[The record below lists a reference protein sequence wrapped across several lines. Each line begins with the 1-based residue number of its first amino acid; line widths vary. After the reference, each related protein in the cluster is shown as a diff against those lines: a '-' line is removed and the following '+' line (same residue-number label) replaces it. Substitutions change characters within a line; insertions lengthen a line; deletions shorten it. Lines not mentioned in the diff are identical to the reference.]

1 MGDATFIHDS
11 AGYVEL
17 MKSDAMRSVLRG
29 YGEGILST
37 ASGSISE
44 DKGTPLKDDP
54 YEMHDFTGRDR
65 AGVRIST
72 TNDHSIYA
80 EAKHGH
86 LQSAA
91 GV

>member
-1 MGDATFIHDS
+1 
-11 AGYVEL
+11 
-17 MKSDAMRSVLRG
+17 
-29 YGEGILST
+29 
-37 ASGSISE
+37 
-44 DKGTPLKDDP
+44 
-54 YEMHDFTGRDR
+54 
-65 AGVRIST
+65 VRIST